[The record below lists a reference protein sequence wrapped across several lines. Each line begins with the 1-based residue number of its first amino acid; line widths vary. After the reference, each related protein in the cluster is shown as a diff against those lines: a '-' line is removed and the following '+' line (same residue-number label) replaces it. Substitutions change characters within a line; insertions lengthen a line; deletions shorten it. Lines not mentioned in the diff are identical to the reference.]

1 MYVCIHPSIHPS
13 ILLFAYFFGGST
25 KIRDFTSK
33 SLGETL
39 VWTVWTNQVTK
50 SGKVTTR
57 NSGIYVTVHGDRGMG
72 QYLWDRR
79 HGGLNIQFV
88 QFFLWAER

>member
-33 SLGETL
+33 SLGETP
-39 VWTVWTNQVTK
+39 VWTNQVTK

-72 QYLWDRR
+72 QYLYLHVVHEHVHMW
-79 HGGLNIQFV
+79 LCVWV
-88 QFFLWAER
+88 QNMG